1 MPLVLYPMRIF
12 LRLES
17 ENQSVH
23 KNFRGYLGGQNII
36 ILLEFGKDTCIL
48 VKGSVGSLMN
58 ISSQNLTFPFQQ
70 KNGISI

>member
-1 MPLVLYPMRIF
+1 MPLVLYPRRIF
-12 LRLES
+12 LSLES

-23 KNFRGYLGGQNII
+23 KNFRGYLGGQNITT
-36 ILLEFGKDTCIL
+36 LLEFGKDTCIL
-48 VKGSVGSLMN
+48 VKGFVRSLMN